1 MKLKNILLNEYVIGI
16 ISFLLLIGIVMF
28 INVKFKEHCI
38 NNNGKVIVGT
48 NGYGCIYER
57 K

>member
-16 ISFLLLIGIVMF
+16 IGFLLLIGIVVF
-28 INVKFKEHCI
+28 INIKFKEHCI
-38 NNNGKVIVGT
+38 NNGGTIIVGS
-48 NGYGCIYER
+48 NGYGCIYDR